1 VMEKAKQLT
10 LASMGLKPSE
20 LLAKVESL
28 LDPSVAPVSALGR
41 GDTLRRKLNKLRQ
54 RANKEAGRVEVE
66 VGSTR
71 IPQEVL
77 TTISTGEAFLLK
89 EGDNNGSFLL
99 FGTQLRLSVIRRF
112 STCFDFNTSGLDCR
126 RIYFCMYRCCSQATY
141 GEWTC
146 PLKAFHLDSKPFLRH
161 LPTTGSISCHVLMP

>member
-28 LDPSVAPVSALGR
+28 LDPTVAPASALGR
-41 GDTLRRKLNKLRQ
+41 GDSLRRKLNKLRQ

-99 FGTQLRLSVIRRF
+99 FGTQLRLSVRGF
-112 STCFDFNTSGLDCR
+112 STSFDFNTCGLST
-126 RIYFCMYRCCSQATY
+126 YLFYLYMYRCCSQATY

-146 PLKAFHLDSKPFLRH
+146 RLKAFHLDSKPFLRH
-161 LPTTGSISCHVLMP
+161 LPTTGSISCHVLML